1 LADEIEKVKDMFM
14 KELKELS
21 SRNST
26 LENVSDLA
34 FSSILRR
41 ESFTVHGVLQIFTMQ
56 CGHLKGLLRELIDN
70 GEMIA
75 VTISL

>member
-56 CGHLKGLLRELIDN
+56 CSHLKGLLRELIDN
-70 GEMIA
+70 SEMIA
-75 VTISL
+75 VTIFL

>member
-1 LADEIEKVKDMFM
+1 MADEIEKVKDMFM

-34 FSSILRR
+34 FSNILRR
-41 ESFTVHGVLQIFTMQ
+41 ESFTVRGVLQIFTMQ
-56 CGHLKGLLRELIDN
+56 CSHLEGLLRELIVN
-70 GEMIA
+70 SEMIA

>member
-1 LADEIEKVKDMFM
+1 MADEIEKVKDMFM

-41 ESFTVHGVLQIFTMQ
+41 ESFTVRGVLQIFTMQ

>member
-1 LADEIEKVKDMFM
+1 MADEIEKVKDMFM

>member
-70 GEMIA
+70 SEMIA